1 LATKSSLPASFVGP
15 AMREAEAAMTSAKTQ
30 QMRFNNIS
38 EVVDFLQF
46 GKNPLIQVS
55 WGKFGLSQNLME
67 QR

>member
-1 LATKSSLPASFVGP
+1 
-15 AMREAEAAMTSAKTQ
+15 MREAEAAMTSAKTQ